1 MSMRAA
7 RVRNLLLLIAIFATI
22 VAAGCWD
29 DRRTLQRVLD
39 DGYSTVVEI
48 TGAQNQ
54 RLAPFAFDGWR
65 PRFVEQGL
73 SVNLK
78 WNGKDGKPHT
88 FEKVPVTDDF
98 AHTIIE
104 GDQVRLA
111 VVPAKVMDD
120 PHAVPVITADASARL
135 HSLQEWTRT
144 SAFVAAAAWIGF
156 GLSAFW
162 IGRGGTGVAASQV
175 TAAFPLRRVL
185 FGFVALILGA
195 VLTLRV
201 WSIEDMAPDT
211 AGGTETTAEIA
222 SALSVPAAGGG
233 MTHAVRLSWKDAQ
246 GGVHHVG
253 PVPVSERYWA
263 TITRNGE
270 LTVHQARIR
279 YQEGVRGMR
288 PVLVD
293 DPPQRPWQVEVAL
306 GVGLVL
312 VALGAASLFSAA
324 RQLRQRA

>member
-1 MSMRAA
+1 MSLRAA
-7 RVRNLLLLIAIFATI
+7 RVRNLLLLIAIFATL
-22 VAAGCWD
+22 VVAGCWD
-29 DRRTLQRVLD
+29 NRRTLQHVLD

-73 SVNLK
+73 SVNVK

-98 AHTIIE
+98 AHTIVE

-111 VVPAKVMDD
+111 VLPAKVMDD
-120 PHAVPVITADASARL
+120 PHAVPAITADAGARL
-135 HSLQEWTRT
+135 RSLQEWTRT

-162 IGRGGTGVAASQV
+162 IGRGGTGAAGQV

-211 AGGTETTAEIA
+211 TGGTETTAEIA
-222 SALSVPAAGGG
+222 SAVTVPAAGGG
-233 MTHAVRLSWKDAQ
+233 TTHALRLSWKDAQ

-263 TITRNGE
+263 AITRNGE

-279 YQEGVRGMR
+279 HQDGGRGMR

-293 DPPQRPWQVEVAL
+293 DPPERPWQIEVAL
-306 GVGLVL
+306 VVGLVL
-312 VALGAASLFSAA
+312 AVMGAASLFSAA
-324 RQLRQRA
+324 RQLRRPT

>member
-111 VVPAKVMDD
+111 
-120 PHAVPVITADASARL
+120 PVDASVAVKALSRLEPGFDLLDRESAEAIAAVTTRGAWRLTLARDP
-135 HSLQEWTRT
+135 
-144 SAFVAAAAWIGF
+144 AAA
-156 GLSAFW
+156 
-162 IGRGGTGVAASQV
+162 
-175 TAAFPLRRVL
+175 
-185 FGFVALILGA
+185 
-195 VLTLRV
+195 
-201 WSIEDMAPDT
+201 IE
-211 AGGTETTAEIA
+211 
-222 SALSVPAAGGG
+222 
-233 MTHAVRLSWKDAQ
+233 
-246 GGVHHVG
+246 
-253 PVPVSERYWA
+253 
-263 TITRNGE
+263 
-270 LTVHQARIR
+270 
-279 YQEGVRGMR
+279 
-288 PVLVD
+288 VLVD
-293 DPPQRPWQVEVAL
+293 RL
-306 GVGLVL
+306 G
-312 VALGAASLFSAA
+312 SAA
-324 RQLRQRA
+324 LPAVAAPV

>member
-1 MSMRAA
+1 MMSMRAV
-7 RVRNLLLLIAIFATI
+7 RVRNLLLLVAIFATI
-22 VAAGCWD
+22 VVAGCWD
-29 DRRTLQRVLD
+29 NRRTLQHVLD

-54 RLAPFAFDGWR
+54 RLAPFAFDDWR

-73 SVNLK
+73 SVNVK
-78 WNGKDGKPHT
+78 WSGKDGKSHA
-88 FEKVPVTDDF
+88 FEKVPVTDEF
-98 AHTIIE
+98 AHTVVE

-111 VVPAKVMDD
+111 VLPAKVMDD
-120 PHAVPVITADASARL
+120 PHAVPVITADAGARL
-135 HSLQEWTRT
+135 RSLQEWTRT

-162 IGRGGTGVAASQV
+162 IGRSGTGAVGRV

-185 FGFVALILGA
+185 FGLVALILGA

-211 AGGTETTAEIA
+211 TGGMETTADIA
-222 SALSVPAAGGG
+222 AVPAVGGG
-233 MTHAVRLSWKDAQ
+233 TAHALRLSWKDAQ

-253 PVPVSERYWA
+253 PVPVSERYWS
-263 TITRNGE
+263 TISRNGE

-279 YQEGVRGMR
+279 YQEGGRGAR

-293 DPPQRPWQVEVAL
+293 DPPERPWQIEVAL
-306 GVGLVL
+306 GVGLML
-312 VALGAASLFSAA
+312 VGLGAASLFSAA
-324 RQLRQRA
+324 RQLRRSN